1 MNPLNYEFF
10 GLPTL
15 RGKLFNDVKKIVP
28 TEVCLESEGW
38 REDTYF
44 ISFLWESLSMLVD
57 LNPIILSFT
66 NQKLIYIYLTYLCEY
81 TNTELMSNL

>member
-44 ISFLWESLSMLVD
+44 MFSWGEFIYACGFKSNNFKFYKSKV
-57 LNPIILSFT
+57 N
-66 NQKLIYIYLTYLCEY
+66 IYIF
-81 TNTELMSNL
+81 NIFM